1 MNELFALTQPQ
12 SQPQTFT
19 HIVQFEGLPQE
30 VSVNAIGLLLL
41 ASGVTHNAPS
51 SDVIGSLDTGNEA
64 WDKNNNYRYFELK
77 NVAESLVREFSVVNC
92 NIQAAPGYFN
102 LVFNCI

>member
-1 MNELFALTQPQ
+1 MNELFALTQSQP
-12 SQPQTFT
+12 QPQTFT

-30 VSVNAIGLLLL
+30 ASVNAIGLLLF
-41 ASGVTHNAPS
+41 ATGVNHNAPS
-51 SDVIGSLDTGNEA
+51 SGIIGSLDTGNEV
-64 WDKNNNYRYFELK
+64 WDKNNSYRYFELK
-77 NVAESLVREFSVVNC
+77 NLAESLVREFNVVQC

>member
-1 MNELFALTQPQ
+1 MNELFALTQQQPT
-12 SQPQTFT
+12 PQTFT
-19 HIVQFEGLPQE
+19 HMVQFEGLPQE
-30 VSVNAIGLLLL
+30 VSINAIGLLLF
-41 ASGVTHNAPS
+41 ASGVGHNAPS

-64 WDKNNNYRYFELK
+64 WDKSNTYRYFELK

-102 LVFNCI
+102 LIFTCI